1 MELVFIRFLGP
12 SLRDFSTLLLMISC
26 MVIVVLGVTDP
37 EAAGDVL
44 ELADE
49 VPLDVVDRIDSK
61 NASASFILGSGSS
74 FLR

>member
-1 MELVFIRFLGP
+1 MDERETGGGAQHLSA
-12 SLRDFSTLLLMISC
+12 SLPKQRRW
-26 MVIVVLGVTDP
+26 VRKAADP

-61 NASASFILGSGSS
+61 NASASFMLGSGSS
-74 FLR
+74 LRR

>member
-1 MELVFIRFLGP
+1 
-12 SLRDFSTLLLMISC
+12 
-26 MVIVVLGVTDP
+26 MVIVVLGVADP

-44 ELADE
+44 ELEDE

-74 FLR
+74 LRR